1 MTNLALL
8 LLQVAAAS
16 GPALPDSRPPDPS
29 AQKDCRP
36 DAKEI
41 VVCAKDKD
49 AYRLPKIGPSL
60 ETPMLPK
67 AEWKLFGNAKM
78 NVHGEQ
84 RAIPGVGSAP
94 AAMATI
100 TIPF

>member
-49 AYRLPKIGPSL
+49 AYRLPKIGPAM

-67 AEWKLFGNAKM
+67 AEWKLFGDAKM

-84 RAIPGVGSAP
+84 RGFGGMSAP